1 MYKFKI
7 IIFNII
13 LLYMT
18 IFIFSTNTN
27 AKSYVFDESG
37 MELVVSDEEDL
48 DDETDDIKLKIEVKN
63 KNPYAVGKFNLAFN
77 NNNDFTI
84 SGTKVYNF
92 DLEPKGNIEI
102 IKKYYNNNSLYV
114 NIDDIMKKKKIIR
127 PFNTFPEDISEINK
141 IYDDFVNISTVNIS
155 SESFIDAYEN
165 YLSYKKSNN
174 SLKNQKISKWLILLI
189 VILVAIFIIIGII
202 LVYKLYS
209 KNFFIILI
217 FGILSISLHKNI
229 AKDFLID
236 SFAFNKEYSKN
247 YKVEMSINNMPYT
260 FSFDLKWVYEGD
272 NAYEES
278 DMDSDGDKV
287 LDKNE
292 VIFMTDVHNADT
304 DGDSLSDYVEIYL
317 INTSPI
323 RIDSDNNGISDYDED
338 FDGDY
343 LSNGEEV
350 RYGTMLIEVDSD
362 YDGLSDYEEVK
373 LYNTNPLVTDT
384 DGDGLSDYEEVKLN
398 LNPLNKYTDG
408 STLDYDVKKYQVI
421 SREVYDN
428 SLLTDNIIDVTIKGN
443 VRGIIDNHIKVK
455 ESNNDIVKNL
465 NFILGKPIKIESDY
479 SDKFILQFDCKDYE
493 KLSDGLRI
501 CTIENG
507 KIKILNTDIDG
518 FSISASVGSGD
529 YFLMDLISFSDNLIS
544 YIKEEHK

>member
-13 LLYMT
+13 LLCMT

-304 DGDSLSDYVEIYL
+304 DGDFLSDYVEIYL

-323 RIDSDNNGISDYDED
+323 RIDSDNNGISDYNED

-384 DGDGLSDYEEVKLN
+384 DGDGLTDYEEVKLN

-408 STLDYDVKKYQVI
+408 CTLDYDVKKYQVT
-421 SREVYDN
+421 SKEVYDN

-465 NFILGKPIKIESDY
+465 NFVLGKPIKIESDY